1 MVRETLPVRASIDK
15 MQAKLSKRAYKYRA
29 FITYAHKDEDRA
41 KWLRRKLE
49 SFRVPKHLIGTDGDF
64 GEVPARLY
72 PIFRDRDELAGAAQL
87 GPLIEQALSDSS
99 HLVVLCSPQ
108 AVRSRWVNEEIRMFK
123 AMGKADRVLCL
134 VLSGDPMVEDLNGD
148 STNECFPLAAR
159 REVDGDGL
167 ITDQKHEPA
176 AADLR
181 ESGDG
186 EKNAVLK
193 IIAGLLGLGL
203 DDLKQRD
210 LLARQKRLARIA
222 FVSAFLAI
230 SAITLAAYAFY
241 QQNQASIAKANAEE
255 ERKTTVDELAKTQAI
270 TTFVQN
276 LFFSLD
282 PQNTAVMD
290 TELIKTMLDQ
300 GSVRASELSG
310 EPEIEARIR
319 LCLGKTYRSIRSYDK
334 AQVELARVLELFND
348 RITKELPDR
357 MEAMNEIAMVHD
369 ALGDYVQAQ
378 PMLVELLEQRTK
390 KFGFEHADVI
400 DTQIDLAIV
409 YRRIGKI
416 EQAENQCSEALSLLN
431 DQNRTSEDPLLL
443 KCMSELAKIYLAG
456 DKFSQGES
464 LARNV
469 YEKSRI
475 RYGDNHASS
484 LRAGQVLVEALR
496 KANDLDNAEALSV
509 GIVAGLE
516 KVLGANHPDTLG
528 ATDSLARIL
537 AARDNFEGALTYYLG
552 ILSRKEKALGKM
564 HPETL
569 ATLQSTAKIYRKLE
583 RLSDAE
589 RTQTEVVDRLKMKHD
604 EGERHPETLRA
615 MNELADLYLALG
627 KEDEAFFLS
636 EETLKIEN
644 VVMGEQD
651 PMTLK
656 TMFRIGKLQY
666 LAGNTEGAMEMIGD
680 TLAKQEKLL
689 GFDHAE
695 ATLTRDLLNQILGER
710 ATAIVTVENN
720 ESSLGELSQDTSL
733 LVFLQQ
739 FESAEQSFDENSS
752 IMPLVSFGNNE
763 SPANEIPEPIE
774 EGKTDSGFFKNLK
787 NRLFSGDSGAEEN
800 GSQDNPEK

>member
-1 MVRETLPVRASIDK
+1 
-15 MQAKLSKRAYKYRA
+15 LSNIQTYKYRA

-49 SFRVPKHLIGTDGDF
+49 SFRVPKHLVGTDGDF

-87 GPLIEQALSDSS
+87 GPLIEQALTDSS
-99 HLVVLCSPQ
+99 HLIVLCSPH

-123 AMGKADRVLCL
+123 SMGKSDRVLCL
-134 VLSGDPMVEDLNGD
+134 VLSGEPMVEDMQGD
-148 STNECFPLAAR
+148 GGNECIPLAAR

-186 EKNAVLK
+186 EKNALLK

-222 FVSAFLAI
+222 FVSTFLAI

-255 ERKTTVDELAKTQAI
+255 ERQSTADELDKTQAI
-270 TTFVQN
+270 TNFVQN

-300 GSVRASELSG
+300 GSNRAGKELSD

-319 LCLGKTYRSIRSYDK
+319 LCLGKSYRSIRSYDK
-334 AQVELARVLELFND
+334 AQQELQRVLDLLAGKRDEESPTL
-348 RITKELPDR
+348 LQ
-357 MEAMNEIAMVHD
+357 AMNEIAMVHD
-369 ALGDYVQAQ
+369 ALGNYVQAQ

-390 KFGFEHADVI
+390 KFGVDHNDVI

-416 EQAENQCSEALSLLN
+416 EQAENQCSKALSLLN
-431 DQNRTSEDPLLL
+431 DQNRTSDDTLLL
-443 KCMSELAKIYLAG
+443 KCMSELSKIYLAG
-456 DKFSQGES
+456 DKFSQSES

-496 KANDLDNAEALSV
+496 KADDLDNAENLSV

-537 AARDNFEGALTYYLG
+537 DARDNLEGALTYYQG
-552 ILSRKEKALGKM
+552 ILARKENALGKM

-569 ATLQSTAKIYRKLE
+569 ATLQATAKIYRKLE
-583 RLSDAE
+583 KLEDAE

-604 EGERHPETLRA
+604 EGENHPETLRA

-636 EETLKIEN
+636 EETLKIEKI
-644 VVMGEQD
+644 VMGEQD

-656 TMFRIGKLQY
+656 TLFRIGKLQY
-666 LAGNTEGAMEMIGD
+666 LAGSTESAMEILGD

-720 ESSLGELSQDTSL
+720 ETDLGEIPDDTSL
-733 LVFLQQ
+733 LVFLEQL
-739 FESAEQSFDENSS
+739 ESEEQSFDKNSS
-752 IMPLVSFGNNE
+752 IMLPVSLDNNE
-763 SPANEIPEPIE
+763 SIPLE
-774 EGKTDSGFFKNLK
+774 ESPDTPEEEKKGGGFFKNLK
-787 NRLFSGDSGAEEN
+787 NRLFTGDSDDEEN
-800 GSQDNPEK
+800 SSQDEAEK

>member
-1 MVRETLPVRASIDK
+1 MSNIQT
-15 MQAKLSKRAYKYRA
+15 YKYRA

-41 KWLRRKLE
+41 RWLRKRLE
-49 SFRVPKHLIGTDGDF
+49 SFRVPKHLVGTDGDF
-64 GEVPARLY
+64 GEVPTRLY

-87 GPLIEQALSDSS
+87 GPLIEQALTDSS
-99 HLVVLCSPQ
+99 HLIVLCSPH

-123 AMGKADRVLCL
+123 SMGKSDRVLCL
-134 VLSGDPMVEDLNGD
+134 VLSGDPMVEDMQGD
-148 STNECFPLAAR
+148 GGNECIPLAAR

-186 EKNAVLK
+186 EKDGLLK

-222 FVSAFLAI
+222 FVSTFLAI

-255 ERKTTVDELAKTQAI
+255 ERQSTADELAKTQAI
-270 TTFVQN
+270 TNFVQN

-300 GSVRASELSG
+300 GSNRAGKELSD

-319 LCLGKTYRSIRSYDK
+319 LCLGKSYRSIRSYDK
-334 AQVELARVLELFND
+334 AQQELQRVLDLFEGKMD
-348 RITKELPDR
+348 GESPTLLQ
-357 MEAMNEIAMVHD
+357 AMNEIAMVHD
-369 ALGDYVQAQ
+369 ALGNYVQAQ

-390 KFGFEHADVI
+390 KFGAGHEDVI
-400 DTQIDLAIV
+400 DTKIDLAIV
-409 YRRIGKI
+409 YRRTGKI

-431 DQNRTSEDPLLL
+431 DQNRTSDDTLLL
-443 KCMSELAKIYLAG
+443 KCMSELSKIYLAA
-456 DKFSQGES
+456 DKFSQSES

-496 KANDLDNAEALSV
+496 KADDLDNAENLSV

-516 KVLGANHPDTLG
+516 TVLGANHPDTLG

-537 AARDNFEGALTYYLG
+537 DARNNFEGALTYYQG
-552 ILSRKEKALGKM
+552 ILSRKEKALGEM

-569 ATLQSTAKIYRKLE
+569 ATLQAIAQIYRKLE
-583 RLSDAE
+583 KLVDAE

-604 EGERHPETLRA
+604 EGENHPETLRA

-636 EETLKIEN
+636 EETLKIEKL
-644 VVMGEQD
+644 VMGEQD

-656 TMFRIGKLQY
+656 TLFRIGKLQY
-666 LAGNTEGAMEMIGD
+666 LAGSTESAMEILGD

-710 ATAIVTVENN
+710 ATAVVTVENN
-720 ESSLGELSQDTSL
+720 QTGSDETPGDTSL
-733 LVFLQQ
+733 LVFLEQ
-739 FESAEQSFDENSS
+739 FENAGESIDENSTISSPPSFEHNKS
-752 IMPLVSFGNNE
+752 ILVKDPPTSTE
-763 SPANEIPEPIE
+763 QPDPPEEDEKE
-774 EGKTDSGFFKNLK
+774 EKKGGFFK
-787 NRLFSGDSGAEEN
+787 RLFSRDSDDEEN
-800 GSQDNPEK
+800 STQDNPEK

>member
-1 MVRETLPVRASIDK
+1 MSNIQT
-15 MQAKLSKRAYKYRA
+15 YKYRA
-29 FITYAHKDEDRA
+29 FITYAHKDEERA
-41 KWLRRKLE
+41 RWLRKKLE
-49 SFRVPKHLIGTDGDF
+49 SFRVPKHLIGTDGDY

-87 GPLIEQALSDSS
+87 GPLIEQALTDSS
-99 HLVVLCSPQ
+99 HLIVLCSPH

-123 AMGKADRVLCL
+123 SMGKGDRVLCL
-134 VLSGDPMVEDLNGD
+134 VLSGDPMVEDMKGD
-148 STNECFPLAAR
+148 GEHECIPIAAR

-181 ESGDG
+181 DSGDG
-186 EKNAVLK
+186 EKDALLK

-222 FVSAFLAI
+222 FASTFLAI
-230 SAITLAAYAFY
+230 SAITLATYAFY
-241 QQNQASIAKANAEE
+241 QQNQASIARASAEE
-255 ERKTTVDELAKTQAI
+255 ERQSTADELAKTQAI
-270 TTFVQN
+270 TNFVQN

-290 TELIKTMLDQ
+290 TELIKAMLDQ
-300 GSVRASELSG
+300 GSDRAGKELSN

-319 LCLGKTYRSIRSYDK
+319 LCLGKSYRSIRSYDK
-334 AQVELARVLELFND
+334 AQVELARVLELFDKSISN
-348 RITKELPDR
+348 ELPAR

-369 ALGDYVQAQ
+369 ALGNYVQAQ
-378 PMLVELLEQRTK
+378 PMLIELLEQRTK
-390 KFGFEHADVI
+390 KFGAGHEEVI

-409 YRRIGKI
+409 YRRTGKI
-416 EQAENQCSEALSLLN
+416 EQAENQCTEALSLLN
-431 DQNRTSEDPLLL
+431 DQNRTSDDTLLL
-443 KCMSELAKIYLAG
+443 KCMSELSKIYLAA
-456 DKFSQGES
+456 DKFAQSES

-496 KANDLDNAEALSV
+496 KADDLDNAENLSV
-509 GIVAGLE
+509 VIVAGLE
-516 KVLGANHPDTLG
+516 TVLGANHPDTLG

-537 AARDNFEGALTYYLG
+537 DARNNFEGALTYYQG
-552 ILSRKEKALGKM
+552 ILSRKEKALGEM

-569 ATLQSTAKIYRKLE
+569 ATLQAIAQIYRKLE
-583 RLSDAE
+583 KLEDAE
-589 RTQTEVVDRLKMKHD
+589 RTQTEVVDRLKKKNV

-627 KEDEAFFLS
+627 KEDEAIFLS
-636 EETLKIEN
+636 DTTLKIERE
-644 VVMGEQD
+644 VMGEED

-666 LAGNTEGAMEMIGD
+666 LAGDTEGAMEMLGE

-710 ATAIVTVENN
+710 ATAVVTVENN
-720 ESSLGELSQDTSL
+720 ETGVNAPPEDTSL
-733 LVFLQQ
+733 LVFLEQ
-739 FESAEQSFDENSS
+739 FVNEEKSIDGNSTISPPPSFEHNKSILVTDPPAPPEQ
-752 IMPLVSFGNNE
+752 
-763 SPANEIPEPIE
+763 PAPPEE
-774 EGKTDSGFFKNLK
+774 EKKEEKKGGFFK
-787 NRLFSGDSGAEEN
+787 RLFSKDSSDEEN
-800 GSQDNPEK
+800 SSQDNPEK

>member
-1 MVRETLPVRASIDK
+1 
-15 MQAKLSKRAYKYRA
+15 LSNINAYKYRA

-41 KWLRRKLE
+41 RWLRKKLE
-49 SFRVPKHLIGTDGDF
+49 TFRVPKHLVGTDGDH
-64 GEVPARLY
+64 GEVPSRLY

-87 GPLIEQALSDSS
+87 GPLIEQALTDSS
-99 HLVVLCSPQ
+99 HLIVLCSPH
-108 AVRSRWVNEEIRMFK
+108 AVKSRWVNEEIRMFK
-123 AMGKADRVLCL
+123 SMGKSDRVLCL
-134 VLSGDPMVEDLNGD
+134 VLSGDPMSEDMQGGVGK
-148 STNECFPLAAR
+148 ECIPLAAR
-159 REVDGDGL
+159 REVDKDGL
-167 ITDQKHEPA
+167 VTDHKDEPA

-181 ESGDG
+181 ETADG
-186 EKNAVLK
+186 EKDALLK

-222 FVSAFLAI
+222 FASAFLAI
-230 SAITLAAYAFY
+230 SAIALAAYAFY

-255 ERKTTVDELAKTQAI
+255 ERQLTSDELDKTQAI
-270 TTFVQN
+270 TNFVQN

-282 PQNTAVMD
+282 PQNTEVMD

-300 GSVRASELSG
+300 GSMRAGKELSD

-334 AQVELARVLELFND
+334 AQIELSRVLELFDNT
-348 RITKELPDR
+348 ITEELPTR
-357 MEAMNEIAMVHD
+357 MAAMNEIAMVHD
-369 ALGDYVQAQ
+369 ALGNYVQAQ
-378 PMLVELLEQRTK
+378 PMLVELLEERTK
-390 KFGFEHADVI
+390 KFGTGHEDVI

-416 EQAENQCSEALSLLN
+416 EQAENQCSKALSLLN
-431 DQNRTSEDPLLL
+431 DQNRTDDDPLSL
-443 KCMSELAKIYLAG
+443 KCMSELAKIYLSAE
-456 DKFSQGES
+456 KFSQGES

-496 KANDLDNAEALSV
+496 KADDLDNAEALSV

-537 AARDNFEGALTYYLG
+537 DARNNFEGALTYYQG
-552 ILSRKEKALGKM
+552 ILSRKENALGKM

-569 ATLQSTAKIYRKLE
+569 ATLQATAKIYRKLE
-583 RLSDAE
+583 KLEDAE
-589 RTQTEVVDRLKMKHD
+589 RTQTEVVDRLKKKHD
-604 EGERHPETLRA
+604 EGEKHPETLRA
-615 MNELADLYLALG
+615 MNELSDLYLALG
-627 KEDEAFFLS
+627 KEDEAIFLS
-636 EETLKIEN
+636 DKTLKIERE
-644 VVMGEQD
+644 VMGEED
-651 PMTLK
+651 PLTLK

-666 LAGNTEGAMEMIGD
+666 LAGDTEGAMEMLGE

-689 GFDHAE
+689 GFDHPE

-710 ATAIVTVENN
+710 ATTKVTIENN
-720 ESSLGELSQDTSL
+720 GTSADSNMEDTSL
-733 LVFLQQ
+733 LVFLEQ
-739 FESAEQSFDENSS
+739 FENDEQSIDENSTIS
-752 IMPLVSFGNNE
+752 SLPSFEHNTNILVKE
-763 SPANEIPEPIE
+763 DPEQPDLPEQQPE
-774 EGKTDSGFFKNLK
+774 EEEKKGGFFK
-787 NRLFSGDSGAEEN
+787 RLFSGESKDEEN
-800 GSQDNPEK
+800 TSQENAEK